1 LFFGDSITDA
11 LRPREASYVDPY
23 GSGYAFFAIGDLLR
37 EDPTLKACNRGISG
51 NRIVDLYARL
61 KIDCWN
67 EAPDLISILVGVN
80 EVLHEEA
87 YRNGTE
93 LPRFRKVYEML
104 IEDTKAALPGVRF
117 MLCEPFF
124 LKRNGEE
131 REEKRYAEVKKYAAA
146 VKEIAQKHALP
157 FVEEMTMGYEDPHI
171 LKIAVREKLRA
182 GVFEYMD
189 KYVYFNDQGMAMES
203 RNHLFEGVP
212 VVTGVE
218 FEKLVL
224 GEKIP
229 VKGDYFR
236 IIVLITKKISTYELP
251 ISEIRFQGEDDITLI
266 AGNYKIYLGSSLY
279 LEDKM
284 SKISSVLSSV
294 SAGHKEGTIDM
305 HLYTDEKE
313 IITFHK

>member
-1 LFFGDSITDA
+1 MDNSSLTLVPVIKKKKPGRILFLLLILAVIGVGIYYMAVEFSIEGMEVSGTGTYTDGEVIHAVMSEDYVPNTLIMILENKIFGQT
-11 LRPREASYVDPY
+11 Y
-23 GSGYAFFAIGDLLR
+23 
-37 EDPTLKACNRGISG
+37 
-51 NRIVDLYARL
+51 
-61 KIDCWN
+61 
-67 EAPDLISILVGVN
+67 
-80 EVLHEEA
+80 
-87 YRNGTE
+87 
-93 LPRFRKVYEML
+93 
-104 IEDTKAALPGVRF
+104 
-117 MLCEPFF
+117 
-124 LKRNGEE
+124 
-131 REEKRYAEVKKYAAA
+131 
-146 VKEIAQKHALP
+146 LP

-294 SAGHKEGTIDM
+294 SAGQKEGTIDM